1 VEDMKES
8 HKELI
13 ITVQLHG
20 DDDGDDYNETENT
33 LSEIIR
39 ELGLCDFS
47 LVCNNATNI
56 FLLLDLFEFLYI
68 RGNINFVWSKIKT

>member
-1 VEDMKES
+1 LDLSWKQI

-47 LVCNNATNI
+47 LVCNK
-56 FLLLDLFEFLYI
+56 YI
-68 RGNINFVWSKIKT
+68 PFIGLV

>member
-1 VEDMKES
+1 MKQI

-33 LSEIIR
+33 LSEILR
-39 ELGLCDFS
+39 EVGLCDFS
-47 LVCNNATNI
+47 LVCN
-56 FLLLDLFEFLYI
+56 
-68 RGNINFVWSKIKT
+68 K

>member
-1 VEDMKES
+1 MEDMKES

-20 DDDGDDYNETENT
+20 DDDGDDYNETANT

-39 ELGLCDFS
+39 EVGLCDFS
-47 LVCNNATNI
+47 LVCNK
-56 FLLLDLFEFLYI
+56 YI
-68 RGNINFVWSKIKT
+68 PFIGLV

>member
-1 VEDMKES
+1 MKES

-20 DDDGDDYNETENT
+20 DDDGDDYNETANT

-39 ELGLCDFS
+39 EVGLCDFS
-47 LVCNNATNI
+47 LVCNK
-56 FLLLDLFEFLYI
+56 YI
-68 RGNINFVWSKIKT
+68 PFIGLV